1 MNKQRI
7 LFDAV
12 ELSRVNRTFSSPPL
26 PIEEVVETEDGSE
39 FIYYV
44 DTKNTFRITF
54 MSLPAKDANTL
65 DSKAGRN
72 SLKDKYDEH
81 TSFTLTIYDEDGG
94 TNSYTVRF
102 TDYVEEALRP
112 LRGDKD
118 WRYNINLS
126 LKET

>member
-12 ELSRVNRTFSSPPL
+12 ELSRVDRTFNNPPQ
-26 PIEEVVETEDGSE
+26 PIQEVVETEDGTE
-39 FIYYV
+39 YVYYV
-44 DTKNTFRITF
+44 DTKNLFNITF
-54 MSLPAKDANTL
+54 IRLSAKDANTL

-72 SLKDKYDEH
+72 SIRAKYDEH
-81 TSFTLTIYDEDGG
+81 TSFTLTIYDEDGNV
-94 TNSYTVRF
+94 NSYTVRF
-102 TDYVEEALRP
+102 TSYVEEALRP